1 MLKLIYDFELLDAN
15 GQPVDRWQIPNL
27 MPQVSI
33 DYVAA
38 SIFGDTAAIG
48 TFYLGLYQGNFTPDA
63 DTTAADLPTT
73 AQECVDYSEATRPI
87 WTRTYDGVGTVGNL
101 ASRGVFTMTQ
111 NRTLYGGF
119 LVSTSTKGSGSGL
132 LLSITRFSSP
142 RVVEVGQVLRVG
154 ATLTLVA
161 TEVV

>member
-15 GQPVDRWQIPNL
+15 GEPLDRWQQPNL

-38 SIFGDTAAIG
+38 AIFGDQAPIG
-48 TFYLGLYQGNFTPDA
+48 TFYLGLYQGDYTPNNG
-63 DTTAADLPTT
+63 TTSADLPTN
-73 AQECVDYSEATRPI
+73 AQECVDYSEATRPL
-87 WTRTYDGVGTVGNL
+87 WSRTYDGVGTIGNL
-101 ASRGVFTMTQ
+101 SSRGVFTMTQ
-111 NRTLYGGF
+111 NRRLYGGF
-119 LVSTSTKGSGSGL
+119 VVSSSAKGGNTGL
-132 LLSITRFSSP
+132 LLSMTRFSSP
-142 RVVEVGQVLRVG
+142 KDVVAGQILRVG